1 MSSLTKSFALLAVT
15 CGAFATAAGSANHN
29 NMRRESEDG
38 RTPVVL
44 ELFTSE
50 GCSSCPPADRF
61 LQTLDEKQPFA
72 GAELIVL
79 SEHVDYWNRLGW
91 TDPYSSKAF
100 SMRQRQYAEQ
110 LGLDGVYTPQLVV
123 DGRYEGV
130 GSNAAQTQAAVEKT
144 TQIPKFPLTL
154 SGIVQEKN
162 QVKFHAAS
170 PDLNDGG
177 PVTLYVALAE
187 NQVRSDVR
195 SGENAGRSLTHVA
208 VVRSL
213 TPVTKINS
221 GSSLSQDFSL
231 ALPSGSGPFK
241 LVAFLQSNKS
251 HRILAATQKKLSGS
265 S

>member
-1 MSSLTKSFALLAVT
+1 MSSLTKSLALLVVT
-15 CGAFATAAGSANHN
+15 CGAFVALATGSGNRNTMRQEPAN
-29 NMRRESEDG
+29 G

-50 GCSSCPPADRF
+50 GCSSCPPADRL
-61 LQTLDEKQPFA
+61 LQTLDAKQPFPS
-72 GAELIVL
+72 AELIVL

-91 TDPYSSKAF
+91 TDPYSSKVF

-110 LGLDGVYTPQLVV
+110 LGLDGVYTPQLVI

-130 GSNAAQTQAAVEKT
+130 GSNAAQTTAAIEKT
-144 TQIPKFPLTL
+144 SQIHKFPLTL

-170 PDLNDGG
+170 PDLKDGG
-177 PVTLYVALAE
+177 PATLYIALAE

-241 LVAFLQSNKS
+241 LVAFLQGNKS
-251 HRILAATQKKLSGS
+251 HRILAAAQKKL
-265 S
+265 